1 MSTCFIFETNELT
14 LVNIHT
20 GPTIKLVGT
29 WFSVLNLPLNLN
41 RTLLAVLNRE
51 TIFVQK
57 LAKDVKSLI
66 STKFYVST

>member
-1 MSTCFIFETNELT
+1 MSTYFISETKELT
-14 LVNIHT
+14 LMNIHT

-41 RTLLAVLNRE
+41 KTLSTFHNRE